1 VTTWAAKR
9 FWTMATAMPCDG
21 GHTVHL
27 DARPVR
33 TPAKAPLVVPTPEM
47 AQAIAGEWQAQE
59 GLVRPATMPFTRMAN
74 SAIDKVTPLRPGV
87 VAEVAGYGAT
97 DLLCYRAAGPVALVA
112 RQAADWDH
120 LLDWAESALQA
131 PLVVTAGVIPV
142 AQPAPSLARLTT
154 RVDAMSAFSL
164 VALHDLTAISGSL
177 VLGLAV
183 AAGRLT
189 AGQAFDLSRIDETWQ
204 AEEWGQDDEAAEVQS
219 LRRQAMDE
227 AGRFLALCGQAPA

>member
-1 VTTWAAKR
+1 MAAAVR
-9 FWTMATAMPCDG
+9 CDG

>member
-1 VTTWAAKR
+1 
-9 FWTMATAMPCDG
+9 MPCDG

-47 AQAIAGEWQAQE
+47 AQAIAGEWQAQV

-74 SAIDKVTPLRPGV
+74 SAIDKVTPMRMTV

-97 DLLCYRAAGPVALVA
+97 DLLCYRATGPVALVA

-120 LLDWAESALQA
+120 LLDWAASALQA

-142 AQPAPSLARLTT
+142 AQPAPSLARLTA

-189 AGQAFDLSRIDETWQ
+189 AVQAFDLSRIDETWQ
-204 AEEWGQDDEAAEVQS
+204 AEEWGQDEEAAEVQA